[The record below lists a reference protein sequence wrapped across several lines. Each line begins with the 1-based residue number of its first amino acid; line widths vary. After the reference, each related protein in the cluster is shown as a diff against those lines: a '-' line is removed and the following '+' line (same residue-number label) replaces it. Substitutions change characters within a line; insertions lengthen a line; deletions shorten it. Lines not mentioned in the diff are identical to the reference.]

1 MVSSKPMEPETS
13 TVPQVQNTVPVQ
25 PVVLVFGDE
34 EAIQR
39 ARKRRGGRS
48 HHRLPRLKN
57 PITVKDIPAEPARV
71 PSSEATQPETE
82 IVISSLWE
90 MACSDEDETH
100 VA

>member
-1 MVSSKPMEPETS
+1 MKPVGS
-13 TVPQVQNTVPVQ
+13 TVPQIACTAPVQ
-25 PVVLVFGDE
+25 PVILVFGDE

-39 ARKRRGGRS
+39 ARKRRGGHS
-48 HHRLPRLKN
+48 HRRLPRLKN
-57 PITVKDIPAEPARV
+57 PVTVKDIPAEPATTA
-71 PSSEATQPETE
+71 SSQATQPETE